1 MRDQEPPQP
10 PGPPGP
16 SGLEPEDQYQLADF
30 LRRHRETLLEDWERA
45 VRMRHPEPLPDGALL
60 RNHMPE
66 FLDRL
71 ADAAEQASVEQ
82 PPRIPEFVPG
92 EHGLQRLELG
102 FEPGEVALEYGLLRL
117 CILRRMERSGHWPG
131 IAELELLDEAIDQ
144 GIITAITQYAHM
156 RERMLQSLERVSQ
169 AALESEDLDTF
180 LPRLLKVLME
190 TAVAVDGASILL
202 REGEQLRLRA
212 AAGLGAEEALAED
225 ISIPLDLG
233 LTGKMLAGGQPRSV
247 RSAATHP
254 QMGYEPIRELGLRA
268 VYSVPLQ
275 QGETLVGVA
284 HMASR
289 TVFDFSESDKLL
301 FRAMVTRATGFIVQ
315 AELAERERLIRAEAQ
330 HSLAQ
335 LDTLLKA
342 SPVGIAFLDQE
353 LRYLRINETLASIH
367 GHSVEYH
374 RGKRIRDVVP
384 VWVADLYEPLFRRI
398 LETGQP
404 VSNHEFM
411 SHGPDCKGPAR
422 YWLGNYYPVR
432 SESGEVLGLGCVV
445 VDITPQKAVEAEL
458 RRSGELREQLI
469 GVLGHDL
476 RNPLNAISASAFL
489 LQRTEDMSDGAVRAV
504 ERIRKSAGRMARMLN
519 DILDFARSSVGGGL
533 PVLRERVN
541 LHDIVRG
548 ALEELQVTNPGRR
561 FELEVRGDGWGWWDA
576 DRLAQV
582 VGNLLSNALHHGR
595 PDTPVRVEV
604 REDGDEVLLSVHN
617 EGEPIPAELQ
627 ATLFQPF
634 RRGTTGKAATRS
646 VGLGLYIVRQVAH
659 AHGGEVEVRSV
670 AGEGTTFTVHLPSGT
685 PSPPV

>member
-10 PGPPGP
+10 PGPSGP
-16 SGLEPEDQYQLADF
+16 ELEEQHGLADF
-30 LRRHRETLLEDWERA
+30 LRRHREDILSDWERTL
-45 VRMRHPEPLPDGALL
+45 RTRHPESSPDGALL
-60 RNHMPE
+60 RDHMPE

-71 ADAAEQASVEQ
+71 ADAAEQAHGEHPLRV
-82 PPRIPEFVPG
+82 PDFVPG

-102 FEPGEVALEYGLLRL
+102 FEPGEVAMEYGLLRH

-131 IAELELLDEAIDQ
+131 LAELELLDETIDQ
-144 GIITAITQYAHM
+144 GIITAITYYARM
-156 RERMLQSLERVSQ
+156 RERMLQALERVSQ

-202 REGEQLRLRA
+202 REGERLRPRA
-212 AAGLGAEEALAED
+212 AVGFGAKQALAED
-225 ISIPLDLG
+225 VSIPLDQG
-233 LTGKMLAGGQPRSV
+233 LTGKVIAERQPRSV

-254 QMGYEPIRELGLRA
+254 QMSYEPIRELGLRA

-275 QGETLVGVA
+275 QGTTLVGVA

-315 AELAERERLIRAEAQ
+315 GEMAERERLIRAEAQ

-353 LRYLRINETLASIH
+353 LRYLRINETLANIH
-367 GHSVEYH
+367 GHSVEFH
-374 RGKRIRDVVP
+374 RGKSIREVVP
-384 VWVADLYEPLFRRI
+384 GWVADLYEPLFHRI
-398 LETGQP
+398 LEMGQP
-404 VSNHEFM
+404 VSNHEFI
-411 SHGPDCKGPAR
+411 SHGAGSKGPTR
-422 YWLGNYYPVR
+422 YWLGSYYPVR
-432 SESGEVLGLGCVV
+432 AESGEVLGLGCVV
-445 VDITPQKAVEAEL
+445 VDITPLKEVEAEL

-489 LQRTEDMSDGAVRAV
+489 LERTEDLSEGAVRAV
-504 ERIRKSAGRMARMLN
+504 ERIRKSAARMARMLN

-541 LHDIVRG
+541 LHDIARG
-548 ALEELQVTNPGRR
+548 ALEELQVTHPGRR
-561 FELEVRGDGWGWWDA
+561 LELEVRGDGWGWWDA

-595 PDTPVRVEV
+595 PDSPVRVEV
-604 REDGDEVLLSVHN
+604 REAGSEVLLSVHN
-617 EGEPIPAELQ
+617 EGAPIPAELQ

-646 VGLGLYIVRQVAH
+646 VGLGLYIVRQVAR
-659 AHGGEVEVRSV
+659 AHGGEVEVRSL
-670 AGEGTTFTVHLPSGT
+670 AGEGTTFTVRLPRGT
-685 PSPPV
+685 IPTTPI